1 LFISTNV
8 HVTTK
13 REGGGRGRG
22 KGSGRKKP
30 AWWYTS
36 VIPAFR
42 RLRQEDCCKFEANM
56 SYIVKTRPQGDP
68 VRDKQRDSTT

>member
-1 LFISTNV
+1 MEAITWDKAKVFRDRRARRSHLPT
-8 HVTTK
+8 
-13 REGGGRGRG
+13 G
-22 KGSGRKKP
+22 
-30 AWWYTS
+30 
-36 VIPAFR
+36 R